1 MNLLKRFYNWDKAFA
16 LVSGIFM
23 IIFLSISTFAFVH
36 YTFFVDYTDDYTELL
51 TIVKQDKEN
60 LENEIN
66 NFSTGKLEGDYN
78 IEFSREKLS
87 IVSEKKSNP
96 FIGAPKIEL
105 SIKEKDNKFI
115 IDTTNYTPANRIFLS
130 IILYLCLVFLSILAG
145 FIFCLVIAI
154 GLEYIFIIIDNRKE
168 KNP

>member
-1 MNLLKRFYNWDKAFA
+1 MNLLKRFYNWDKSFA

-23 IIFLSISTFAFVH
+23 VIFLGLSTFAFVQ

-51 TIVKQDKEN
+51 TIVKQEKEN
-60 LENEIN
+60 LENDIN
-66 NFSTGKLEGDYN
+66 NFSTGKLEGEYN

-87 IVSEKKSNP
+87 IVSEKESNP

-105 SIKEKDNKFI
+105 SIKEKDNKLI
-115 IDTTNYTPANRIFLS
+115 IDTTNYTPVNRIFLS

-145 FIFCLVIAI
+145 LIFCFVIAI
-154 GLEYIFIIIDNRKE
+154 VLEFIFIIIDNRKDR
-168 KNP
+168 NS